1 MKLDIFQCVL
11 GFEVVVLRL
20 MFCGTWFPIG
30 GNERWAAT
38 KTQHVSI
45 SVCSRA
51 LVAHAWK
58 PALGHLEASD
68 AFMTCR

>member
-1 MKLDIFQCVL
+1 
-11 GFEVVVLRL
+11 

>member
-1 MKLDIFQCVL
+1 VL
-11 GFEVVVLRL
+11 GFEVLVLRF
-20 MFCGTWFPIG
+20 MFRGAWFPIG
-30 GNERWAAT
+30 RNKCWVAI

-58 PALGHLEASD
+58 PMLGRLEASD
-68 AFMTCR
+68 SFMTCH